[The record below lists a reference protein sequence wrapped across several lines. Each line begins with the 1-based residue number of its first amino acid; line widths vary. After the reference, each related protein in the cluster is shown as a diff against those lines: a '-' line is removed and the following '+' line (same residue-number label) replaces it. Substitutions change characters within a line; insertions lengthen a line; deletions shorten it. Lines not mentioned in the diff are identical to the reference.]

1 MAIEL
6 KSQQPYWTAFASY
19 QSFNSVEEMIEQVKL
34 FEKTYSLTPAIKAVL
49 NTLKLHAKRYFAG
62 VCWLKRE
69 EIAKKAKVSLA
80 SVKRAIKE
88 LKEVGILSVYPHIHT
103 KKGGKAHNVYV
114 IEPLLAI
121 EQSESA
127 VPSGTRT
134 SNKPENEPSSEDVSA
149 PSETVV
155 TRDSDESAQP
165 YKNLDTNPHKT
176 SSKISIGRFDILRDV
191 PNKFI
196 DLMEPFYAN
205 DPELIHARWKT
216 VCLAVKKSCLSLSYT
231 SWDTISQA
239 WKDVVKFYK
248 RGKIRNCTDDG
259 LGAYFYGVL
268 CDYLT
273 DDFLRNAIFS
283 GSFMEN

>member
-1 MAIEL
+1 MTIEL

-114 IEPLLAI
+114 IEPLFAV
-121 EQSESA
+121 EQGESA

-134 SNKPENEPSSEDVSA
+134 SNKPENEPSPEDVPT

-155 TRDSDESAQP
+155 TRVSDDSAQS
-165 YKNLDTNPHKT
+165 YKNPNTNPDKT
-176 SSKISIGRFDILRDV
+176 SLKISIGKIDILKNV
-191 PNKFI
+191 PNEFV

-205 DPELIHARWKT
+205 NPEVIHARWKT
-216 VCLAVKKSCLSLSYT
+216 VLSAIKNSKVSLSYV
-231 SWDTISQA
+231 SFDTIGQA
-239 WKDVVKFYK
+239 WTDVVKFYK
-248 RGKIRNCTDDG
+248 RGKIKNCTDDG

-268 CDYLT
+268 CDYFL
-273 DDFLRNAIFS
+273 DDFLRNAVTINWS
-283 GSFMEN
+283 